1 MKFLDKIK
9 IPLIVGGLAVVLLI
23 VIQIRSCI
31 NENRV
36 RESSV
41 IQGQYEA
48 YKEEIEKE
56 KEDLF
61 KEKED
66 VERQVKNLKAAISE
80 LTEKTEKYREE
91 IKIKDSELEELKGQF
106 SLIDEEDKDGQI
118 LNLRLQVGNLETQL
132 DKALKGWEAAEAK
145 AVGWERAF
153 NLKDDYCKK
162 LEAQLE
168 MKDNLLKIAE
178 SVIYAKD
185 KEIRGMKISKT
196 IERVITWPIAGY
208 GVFKVFQ
215 GALK

>member
-48 YKEEIEKE
+48 YKEEVEKE
-56 KEDLF
+56 KEGLF

-106 SLIDEEDKDGQI
+106 SLIDD
-118 LNLRLQVGNLETQL
+118 ETQL